1 MFGRSFASSMKT
13 RPIFPVLLSIVGIL
27 IGVCAPKLLH
37 AQTELAALPAQEISR
52 IKAQEFA
59 HSLAQLKIQEVALQR
74 AVAVDDKALALNRAQ
89 QGALDQELVKL
100 AVGPLEQERQSLSND
115 LRPAHPRMV
124 ALNAEI
130 EKAKA
135 SVTGGH

>member
-1 MFGRSFASSMKT
+1 MATK
-13 RPIFPVLLSIVGIL
+13 LIL
-27 IGVCAPKLLH
+27 IAVLVGWVGVGAPGSLH
-37 AQTELAALPAQEISR
+37 AQTASAALPAQEVSR

-59 HSLAQLKIQEVALQR
+59 HSLAQLKIQEVTLQR
-74 AVAVDDKALALNRAQ
+74 AVPVDDKALALNRAQ
-89 QGALDQELVKL
+89 QAALDQELVKL

-130 EKAKA
+130 EKARA
-135 SVTGGH
+135 SLTGGR